1 MTMSLFD
8 AGPASGAPRPVTL
21 VKLSGEIARSLVSI
35 GRVAVEGEVYRPT
48 TSRGGYVFFTLR
60 DRVAQIDVRVA
71 PAGARRSRIV
81 AGERVSVVATLQW
94 SNERGQLQLVA
105 DEVLPVGAGAIS
117 ALIAAT
123 RAKLASE
130 GLLDRP
136 ARRVPVLPAVV
147 GVVCGTE
154 AAVRKDIESVVAA
167 RCPGYPVV
175 FQETTVS
182 GPAAALTIVE
192 AIELV
197 AHRPGVE
204 VVILARGGGDAPSLL
219 PWSTEEVCRAVAA
232 CPVPVVSA
240 IGHEG
245 DRPLCDEVADLRCG
259 TPSLAATAVFPDLD
273 SLARG
278 VDQALERAAESV
290 RAGVAVSRQRL
301 GSVDVGRAV
310 RDGVGRAGERLER
323 ASIRLGS
330 VHPSARLRAAAAGLS
345 ALDWRRPFGETMG
358 RAQGR
363 LDADRRHLEAL
374 SPQRTLDRGYAV
386 VTGPDGSVLR
396 SPDGLQPGETVRARL
411 AVGELTASVVS
422 VSHGEPSGRS
432 GGRSGGGS
440 GGGSSG
446 GSGGGSSGGSNGE
459 EKS

>member
-1 MTMSLFD
+1 MSLFD
-8 AGPASGAPRPVTL
+8 AGPASGAPRLVTL

-35 GRVAVEGEVYRPT
+35 GRIAVEGEVYRPT
-48 TSRGGYVFFTLR
+48 TSRGGHVFFTLR

-71 PAGARRSRIV
+71 PAAVRRSRIA
-81 AGERVSVVATLQW
+81 AGERVSVVASLQW

-105 DEVLPVGAGAIS
+105 EEVLPVGAGAIA

-123 RAKLASE
+123 RARLASE
-130 GLLDRP
+130 GLLERP
-136 ARRVPVLPAVV
+136 RRRVPLLPAVV

-167 RCPGYPVV
+167 RCPGYPIV

-192 AIELV
+192 AIEAL
-197 AHRPGVE
+197 AARPGVE

-259 TPSLAATAVFPDLD
+259 TPSLAATAVLPDLE
-273 SLARG
+273 SLARA
-278 VDQALERAAESV
+278 VDQALERAGELL
-290 RAGVAVSRQRL
+290 RTGVAEGRQRL
-301 GSVDVGRAV
+301 GAVDTRRAV
-310 RDGVGRAGERLER
+310 REGVGRAGERLER
-323 ASIRLGS
+323 ATIRLGA
-330 VHPSARLRAAAAGLS
+330 VHPSGPIRAADTGLA
-345 ALDWRRPFGETMG
+345 ALDWRRRFGEAMG

-363 LDADRRHLEAL
+363 LEADGRHLQAL

-386 VTGPDGSVLR
+386 VTGPDGAVMRSV
-396 SPDGLQPGETVRARL
+396 SGLPVGAQVRARL
-411 AVGELTASVVS
+411 A
-422 VSHGEPSGRS
+422 S
-432 GGRSGGGS
+432 GGFVATVESVGPAGSVGSVGS
-440 GGGSSG
+440 GGSVDA
-446 GSGGGSSGGSNGE
+446 GE
-459 EKS
+459 GRS